1 MKLIIFILL
10 ILTSAIAFGQN
21 SAKAS
26 LIREV
31 DEYVKTVNNA
41 ADKFLN
47 NKLSTAERINAVEP
61 YDIIY
66 DKGQIAQFR
75 NIVLNENELPE
86 IRATALDKIYKVLPD
101 DERLSTLAIEWLGNT
116 QAPKVLREEALQVM

>member
-1 MKLIIFILL
+1 MKLITSLVL
-10 ILTSAIAFGQN
+10 ILTAAVAFGQN

-26 LIREV
+26 LIRKV

-47 NKLSTAERINAVEP
+47 NKLSTAERIKAIEP

-66 DKGQIAQFR
+66 DKEQIEQFR
-75 NIVLNENELPE
+75 NLVLNETELPE
-86 IRATALDKIYKVLPD
+86 IRATALDKIYQVI
-101 DERLSTLAIEWLGNT
+101 LSSDMTKL
-116 QAPKVLREEALQVM
+116 V